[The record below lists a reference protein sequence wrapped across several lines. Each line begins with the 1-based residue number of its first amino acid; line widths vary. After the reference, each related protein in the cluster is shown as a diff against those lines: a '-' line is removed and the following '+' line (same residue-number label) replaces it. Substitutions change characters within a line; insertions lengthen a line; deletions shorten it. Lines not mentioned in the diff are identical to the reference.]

1 MKFIKF
7 CFKDCEGCSALHHAA
22 RERRADCVRLL
33 VERGASLEVR
43 DSSAWTA
50 FLWACYVG
58 STEIAEILLSAGA
71 DVNTKGLHN
80 CTGQFG
86 RWVGI

>member
-1 MKFIKF
+1 MEKYFQ
-7 CFKDCEGCSALHHAA
+7 
-22 RERRADCVRLL
+22 
-33 VERGASLEVR
+33 VR

-80 CTGQFG
+80 CTGQITEG
-86 RWVGI
+86 SINHRLGLDLSDWERKSCD